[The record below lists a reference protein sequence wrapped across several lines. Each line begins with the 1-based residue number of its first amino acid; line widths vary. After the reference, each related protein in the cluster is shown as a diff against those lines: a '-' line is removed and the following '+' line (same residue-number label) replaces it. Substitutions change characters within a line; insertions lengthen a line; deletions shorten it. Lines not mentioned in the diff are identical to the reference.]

1 MTFKMNNDVRKTYS
15 IVCHGAMSKYFVSE
29 RDDSDSENPVGVV
42 LQCRRTFQNYCL
54 TFGHLGL
61 RLIPWPHILM
71 YLIVRLLFSLGLWLV
86 SCPQLMRSLH
96 SSEPKLLL
104 LIIQFSF
111 FKTFF
116 LWLSGIRCNYR
127 NFCFFENLAFNFLLI
142 PSSRPSL
149 WICIGTCFLYY
160 LFVLLFPKNKRDFK
174 YRSFRNVVSLRLDIF
189 GIVFSSS
196 ISDMYRH
203 SQLWYSVWIVLKTSF
218 YQ

>member
-127 NFCFFENLAFNFLLI
+127 NFCFFENLAFNFLLFLHPDLHYGYVLGPAFCTI
-142 PSSRPSL
+142 FLSYCFPR
-149 WICIGTCFLYY
+149 IKGTLSTGVSGMF
-160 LFVLLFPKNKRDFK
+160 FP
-174 YRSFRNVVSLRLDIF
+174 
-189 GIVFSSS
+189 
-196 ISDMYRH
+196 
-203 SQLWYSVWIVLKTSF
+203 
-218 YQ
+218 